1 MNASRFEIKKI
12 VLLGALAF
20 FSPPAPSV
28 APALRVTSTTSTSIS
43 TAWDEIPCLQ
53 RNGRIYRYIVSY
65 SLATASSGSSLIPVT
80 DVTNRVLTITDLI
93 PRTSYNIA
101 IRADTED
108 AINNIYSGQYSSPLT
123 AETAVPQGQY
133 SVFYRLIMNM
143 FSESCSSWFL
153 LEGYVI
159 LSECC
164 S

>member
-1 MNASRFEIKKI
+1 MHWH
-12 VLLGALAF
+12 F
-20 FSPPAPSV
+20 FSPAPSV
-28 APALRVTSTTSTSIS
+28 VPALRVTSTTSTSIS
-43 TAWDEIPCLQ
+43 IAWDEIPCLD
-53 RNGRIYRYIVSY
+53 RNGMIFRYLVSY
-65 SLATASSGSSLIPVT
+65 CLPTVSSCTSVIRVN
-80 DVTNRVLTITDLI
+80 DVAISVLTITDLI

-101 IRADTED
+101 IRIDTED
-108 AINNIYSGQYSSPLT
+108 ASDIIYFGQFSSPLT

-133 SVFYRLIMNM
+133 SVLYKLIMIM